1 MFVCLVFHFLL
12 FKNSNQGEII
22 KQFNYKRPDLSQ
34 TSKQRVH
41 SKQFCTKWV
50 TDMIQEGWPVVSQN
64 GTLKRQTDYLFMCWS
79 GGCFCPSC
87 HTSISN
93 VRGPHLGCVKMHHVE
108 TEKNLSLLA
117 HTETALSED
126 PSLALAPAVKL
137 FGIASWIW
145 TQRGEGMGFLI
156 LSSTWECWK
165 EKKSRACAVSGGG
178 RSCVMAGEWKR
189 KEKDSQCCFICQGVG
204 WCKQTRS
211 LCKLLILWTVKSS
224 R

>member
-1 MFVCLVFHFLL
+1 MFVCSVFHFLL
-12 FKNSNQGEII
+12 FKDSNQGEII
-22 KQFNYKRPDLSQ
+22 KQYNYKRPDLSL

-108 TEKNLSLLA
+108 REKNLSLLA
-117 HTETALSED
+117 HTEMALSED
-126 PSLALAPAVKL
+126 PSLALAPAVNSLEPLHEYGPREGKEW
-137 FGIASWIW
+137 ASWSCHPPGSVGRRRKAEHVQW
-145 TQRGEGMGFLI
+145 AE
-156 LSSTWECWK
+156 
-165 EKKSRACAVSGGG
+165 VGGHVWW
-178 RSCVMAGEWKR
+178 RTSESERR
-189 KEKDSQCCFICQGVG
+189 KIVRVALFV
-204 WCKQTRS
+204 R
-211 LCKLLILWTVKSS
+211 V
-224 R
+224 